1 MHVALRA
8 LPVLSS
14 IGSPLRNVVCF
25 ACQYEGYTFDE
36 DVPNDST
43 TETFALAHMRINNS
57 RWKVTQT
64 REQHAAAAATAAWR
78 FQLVL
83 VDLPLDAVPAPSVC
97 LRSQCLL
104 ACFLLPL
111 LLLAGRTTLVTECGR
126 CCRGSRSW

>member
-83 VDLPLDAVPAPSVC
+83 
-97 LRSQCLL
+97 
-104 ACFLLPL
+104 
-111 LLLAGRTTLVTECGR
+111 LLLAGRTTLATECGR